1 MRQQLTRFI
10 CRFSHKSSLPSVRRD
25 ATTAH
30 PPLTTPKVL
39 QQTAE
44 LDSRTDWPTHRIRR
58 FWLM

>member
-10 CRFSHKSSLPSVRRD
+10 CRFSRKGSLPSVRRD
-25 ATTAH
+25 AATAH

-44 LDSRTDWPTHRIRR
+44 LDSRTDWPTPRIRR

>member
-10 CRFSHKSSLPSVRRD
+10 CRFRHRDSLPSVRRD

-30 PPLTTPKVL
+30 RLLTPSKAL

-44 LDSRTDWPTHRIRR
+44 LDARTDWPTHRIRR

>member
-1 MRQQLTRFI
+1 MRQQLNRFI
-10 CRFSHKSSLPSVRRD
+10 CRFRRRDTLPSAPRN

-30 PPLTTPKVL
+30 PPLTPPKAL

-44 LDSRTDWPTHRIRR
+44 LDARTDWPTHRIRR

>member
-10 CRFSHKSSLPSVRRD
+10 CLFRHKSSLPSVRRD

>member
-10 CRFSHKSSLPSVRRD
+10 CRFSPKSSLPSIRRD

-30 PPLTTPKVL
+30 TQQTTPKIL

-44 LDSRTDWPTHRIRR
+44 LDARTDWPTHRIRR